1 MVVRIGCLP
10 RVAGHVGSDVPG
22 RGPHPSS
29 CARRQLPG
37 GRHRTVYTAR
47 STVRVVEAPNILRED
62 LPFPLGV
69 LRASVLERNLT
80 RFQQFSDAA
89 GVLLCPHAK
98 TTMAPALFRRQLAAG
113 SWGLTFPNG
122 PQLRA
127 AREHGV
133 PRIFYANELVGAAD
147 IRYVC
152 AELRRGPAVSFS
164 FPVASVA
171 GGRLAGAPR

>member
-10 RVAGHVGSDVPG
+10 RAAGHVGSDVSG

-80 RFQQFSDAA
+80 RFQQFSEAA
-89 GVLLCPHAK
+89 GALLCPHAK

-113 SWGLTFPNG
+113 SWGLTFANG
-122 PQLRA
+122 APVRA
-127 AREHGV
+127 SRHYGV
-133 PRIFYANELVGAAD
+133 QKTYRDKELAGAAG
-147 IRYVC
+147 IRFVA
-152 AELRRGPAVSFS
+152 AELRRAPGFE
-164 FPVASVA
+164 FFC
-171 GGRLAGAPR
+171 LAGS